1 MEGMEASGAE
11 LRREGCGGVQAEKR
25 LVPRRENA
33 GTYAVQWNLSQ
44 NAFPTFLVILK
55 MACSGM
61 VASLTSGDEEVQDE
75 NVPRILQPKPVA
87 SMLRPKTRGSGNE
100 GSLNR

>member
-11 LRREGCGGVQAEKR
+11 SRREGYGGVRVEKQ
-25 LVPRRENA
+25 LEPRRENA
-33 GTYAVQWNLSQ
+33 GTCGAQRNLSR
-44 NAFPTFLVILK
+44 NDFPAFLVALK

-61 VASLTSGDEEVQDE
+61 VASLTSRDEEVQDE

-87 SMLRPKTRGSGNE
+87 LMLRPKTRGSGNE